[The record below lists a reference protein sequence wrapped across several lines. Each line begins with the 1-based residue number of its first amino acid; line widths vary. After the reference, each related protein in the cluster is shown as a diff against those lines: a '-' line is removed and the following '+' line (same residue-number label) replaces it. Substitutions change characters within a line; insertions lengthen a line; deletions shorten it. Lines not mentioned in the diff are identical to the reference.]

1 MHFGLAHKDIL
12 LMDMRPKPPA
22 ICRSVGRRAT
32 RDGLLWVRVGLAEQ
46 PRRLIDATRDH
57 GEAASGSRI
66 FFFSFFLLACWEG
79 GLCRSTHRSERGRRG
94 RKYDRK
100 ILFWY
105 A

>member
-12 LMDMRPKPPA
+12 LMDMHPKPPA

-66 FFFSFFLLACWEG
+66 FFFSFFCLLVGRVGCVD
-79 GLCRSTHRSERGRRG
+79 RHTERERQKG
-94 RKYDRK
+94 KK
-100 ILFWY
+100 IR
-105 A
+105 

>member
-57 GEAASGSRI
+57 GEAASGSRV
-66 FFFSFFLLACWEG
+66 FFFSFCCCLLLAKWVV
-79 GLCRSTHRSERGRRG
+79 SVDTQEREREKG
-94 RKYDRK
+94 KK
-100 ILFWY
+100 IR
-105 A
+105 

>member
-66 FFFSFFLLACWEG
+66 FFFSYFFACLLG
-79 GLCRSTHRSERGRRG
+79 GWVVSIDTQERERQKG
-94 RKYDRK
+94 KK
-100 ILFWY
+100 IR
-105 A
+105 

>member
-57 GEAASGSRI
+57 GEAASSSRI
-66 FFFSFFLLACWEG
+66 FFFSFFCCLLLAKWVVSVDTE
-79 GLCRSTHRSERGRRG
+79 EREREKG
-94 RKYDRK
+94 KK
-100 ILFWY
+100 IR
-105 A
+105 